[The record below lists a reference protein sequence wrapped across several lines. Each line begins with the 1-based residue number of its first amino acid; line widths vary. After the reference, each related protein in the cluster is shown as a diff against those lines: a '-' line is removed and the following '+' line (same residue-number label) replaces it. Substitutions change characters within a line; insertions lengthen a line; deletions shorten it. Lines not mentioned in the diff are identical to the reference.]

1 MAIVEAISIPV
12 NFPGEE
18 KVAKVATDFNSLTEA
33 VKQTEAEAKKL
44 AGTYGINDERTQTAI
59 KTAGN
64 YKKQMNDLQKA
75 IGDNANGVG
84 NLTKATQGVVAG
96 MQIAVGVTGLFGS
109 ESKELEKTLMQVQSA
124 MSLSQ
129 GLKDFKEFLPAITS
143 MAGAIKTQ
151 LVTAFTTLKGA
162 IMATG
167 IGALV
172 IAIALAIEQIGQ
184 YNNSLDESID
194 KELEL
199 AKVREQE
206 AINAINAET
215 RALQTATEFRLLTA
229 QKEGKSIQEIA
240 DLEISLLKE
249 RRTQL
254 REFYADDSKGQG
266 ERAKA
271 LEEYNTISDKITR
284 LEITRDINLAN
295 TKKENTQK
303 AKENAKKAAAEAQ
316 KLADEQFEIE
326 IAQEV
331 ENNRRREEL
340 ANEEFNNFYAQE
352 AENERRRQELADE
365 EFNNFIAQEVENE
378 RRRTELKD
386 KEAEQDKARKKAVAD
401 LEQEIFDNSQALA
414 AAIISVAGQNSK
426 AGKAIALASI
436 AADTARALSGALAN
450 SQAPTPDNVATGG
463 LAGIAKYIALATTI
477 LTNSKRA
484 YDIIKAP
491 APSTAIG
498 GGGGGNTAAAVPRFN
513 APQTRLQAQGDEFTQ
528 VRRIY
533 VTERDI
539 TNVQDKVRVTEG
551 LSQF

>member
-151 LVTAFTTLKGA
+151 LITAFTTLKGA

-172 IAIALAIEQIGQ
+172 ISIALAIEAIGE
-184 YNNSLDESID
+184 YNDALDETID

-199 AKVREQE
+199 AKTRETEGVQSIE
-206 AINAINAET
+206 RET
-215 RALQTATEFRLLTA
+215 RAYQSATEIRLLLA
-229 QKEGKSIQEIA
+229 QKQGKSAEEIA
-240 DLEISLLKE
+240 AIEIQAAKD
-249 RRTQL
+249 RRTEL
-254 REFYADDSKGQG
+254 RLIYADDNKTQA

-271 LEEYNTISDKITR
+271 LEEYNKISDTITK
-284 LEITRDINLAN
+284 LELNRDINAN
-295 TKKENTQK
+295 NKKKELSAQ
-303 AKENAKKAAAEAQ
+303 AAADAEKAAAEAQ
-316 KLADEQFEIE
+316 KLADEQFEME
-326 IAQEV
+326 IAQIV
-331 ENNRRREEL
+331 ENDRRRQEL
-340 ANEEFNNFYAQE
+340 ADEEFNNFYAQE

-365 EFNNFIAQEVENE
+365 EFENFYAQEVENE

-386 KEAEQDKARKKAVAD
+386 KEAEQDIARKKAVAD

-414 AAIISVAGQNSK
+414 AAIISIAGENSK

>member
-18 KVAKVATDFNSLTEA
+18 KVAKAATDFTNLSEA
-33 VKQTEAEAKKL
+33 VKQTEQEAKKL
-44 AGTYGINDERTQTAI
+44 AGTYGLNDERTQTAI

-96 MQIAVGVTGLFGS
+96 MQIAVGVAGLFGT
-109 ESKELEKTLMQVQSA
+109 ENKELEKTLLQVQSA

-129 GLKDFKEFLPAITS
+129 GIKDFKEFLPVITS
-143 MAGAIKTQ
+143 MAGAIKNQ
-151 LVTAFTTLKGA
+151 LVAAFTTLRGA

-167 IGALV
+167 IGTLV
-172 IAIALAIEQIGQ
+172 IAIAVAIDQIGK
-184 YNNSLDESID
+184 YNDEVDKSID
-194 KELEL
+194 KELLL
-199 AKVREQE
+199 AKTREKEGVE
-206 AINAINAET
+206 AIERQT
-215 RALQTATEFRLLTA
+215 RAYESATEFKLLQA
-229 QKEGKSIQEIA
+229 QKEGKSAEELTA
-240 DLEISLLKE
+240 LEISLAKE
-249 RRTQL
+249 RREAL
-254 REFYADDSKGQG
+254 RLGYADESKTQA
-266 ERAKA
+266 ERAKS
-271 LEEYNTISDKITR
+271 LEEYNKISDTVAK
-284 LEITRDINLAN
+284 LELNRDIAAN
-295 TKKENTQK
+295 ATQK
-303 AKENAKKAAAEAQ
+303 ELDAQAAADAEKAAAEAQ
-316 KLADEQFEIE
+316 KLADEQFEME
-326 IAQEV
+326 IAQIV
-331 ENNRRREEL
+331 ENDRRRQQL
-340 ANEEFNNFYAQE
+340 ADEEFNNFYAQE
-352 AENERRRQELADE
+352 AENERRRQELADQ
-365 EFNNFIAQEVENE
+365 EFENFYAQEVENE

-386 KEAEQDKARKKAVAD
+386 KEAAQDKARKEAVAA

-414 AAIISVAGQNSK
+414 AAIISIAGQNSK

-436 AADTARALSGALAN
+436 AADTAVALSGALAN

-491 APSTAIG
+491 APSTAPAG
-498 GGGGGNTAAAVPRFN
+498 GGGGAAAATVPRFN
-513 APQTRLQAQGDEFTQ
+513 APTTRIPGGGDEFTQ

>member
-18 KVAKVATDFNSLTEA
+18 KVAKAATDFTNLSEA
-33 VKQTEAEAKKL
+33 VKQTEQEAKKL
-44 AGTYGINDERTQTAI
+44 AGTYGLNDERTQTAI

-96 MQIAVGVTGLFGS
+96 MQIAVGVAGLFGT
-109 ESKELEKTLMQVQSA
+109 ENKELEKTLLQVQSA

-129 GLKDFKEFLPAITS
+129 GIKDFKEFLPVITS

-151 LVTAFTTLKGA
+151 LVAAFTTLRGA

-172 IAIALAIEQIGQ
+172 IAIAVAIDQIGK
-184 YNNSLDESID
+184 YNDALDETID

-199 AKVREQE
+199 AKTRETE
-206 AINAINAET
+206 GVESINAET
-215 RALQTATEFRLLTA
+215 RAYESATEFQLLQA
-229 QKEGKSIQEIA
+229 QKRGKSAEQVSA
-240 DLEISLLKE
+240 LEIKLAKE
-249 RRTQL
+249 RRDEL
-254 REFYADDSKGQG
+254 RLIYADDNKTQA

-271 LEEYNTISDKITR
+271 LEEYNKISDKVTK
-284 LEITRDINLAN
+284 LELNRDINAN
-295 TKKENTQK
+295 NKKKELSVK
-303 AKENAKKAAAEAQ
+303 AAEDAEKKAAEAQ
-316 KLADEQFEIE
+316 KLADEQFEME
-326 IAQEV
+326 IAQIV
-331 ENNRRREEL
+331 ENDRRRQEL
-340 ANEEFNNFYAQE
+340 ADEEFNNFYAQE
-352 AENERRRQELADE
+352 AENERRR
-365 EFNNFIAQEVENE
+365 
-378 RRRTELKD
+378 TELKD
-386 KEAEQDKARKKAVAD
+386 KEAAQDKARKEAVAA

-414 AAIISVAGQNSK
+414 QALINIVGQNTK
-426 AGKAIALASI
+426 AGKALALASI
-436 AADTARALSGALAN
+436 AADTAKALSGALAN

-491 APSTAIG
+491 APSTQLSG
-498 GGGGGNTAAAVPRFN
+498 GGGGGAAAAAVPRFN
-513 APQTRLQAQGDEFTQ
+513 APTTRIPGGGDEFTQ

>member
-12 NFPGEE
+12 NLPGQEN
-18 KVAKVATDFNSLTEA
+18 VAKAANDFNSLTEA
-33 VKQTEAEAKKL
+33 VKQTEQEAKKL

-109 ESKELEKTLMQVQSA
+109 ESKELEKTLNQVQSA
-124 MSLSQ
+124 MALSQ
-129 GLKDFKEFLPAITS
+129 GLKDFKEFLPAILAT
-143 MAGAIKTQ
+143 ATAIKTK
-151 LVTAFTTLKGA
+151 LVTAFHTLKGA
-162 IMATG
+162 IIATG
-167 IGALV
+167 IGALIV
-172 IAIALAIEQIGQ
+172 AIALAIEQIGE
-184 YNNSLDESID
+184 YNNALDESID

-271 LEEYNTISDKITR
+271 LEEYNIISDKITR

-316 KLADEQFEIE
+316 KLADEQYEME
-326 IAQEV
+326 IAQIV
-331 ENNRRREEL
+331 ENDRRRQQL
-340 ANEEFNNFYAQE
+340 ADEEFNNFYAQE

-365 EFNNFIAQEVENE
+365 EFNNFYAQEVENE

-386 KEAEQDKARKKAVAD
+386 KEAEQDIARKKAVAD

-436 AADTARALSGALAN
+436 AADTAVALSRALSN

-491 APSTAIG
+491 APSTAPA

-513 APQTRLQAQGDEFTQ
+513 APQTRLQTQGEEFTQ